1 MVFLVN
7 FTWKSWLDGL
17 EHDRIM
23 CAPHKTISGTYSP
36 KLFLQLWE
44 APMESNAG
52 LSVSAQSL
60 FFRTEPII
68 LTCKD
73 ITSIEYSNFFLH
85 AFFTQTNISFQHFK
99 TALLC
104 RQDGC

>member
-23 CAPHKTISGTYSP
+23 CAPHETISSTYSP
-36 KLFLQLWE
+36 KLFLQLRE

-60 FFRTEPII
+60 FFRTELII
-68 LTCKD
+68 LTCID
-73 ITSIEYSNFFLH
+73 ITSIEYSNFFSACLLYSNEY
-85 AFFTQTNISFQHFK
+85 FFSTFQNSL
-99 TALLC
+99 TV
-104 RQDGC
+104 